1 MVEKKI
7 PSLWSIKKL
16 VLYGTNGIINTAV
29 TYTLFVIISNIINYQ
44 ITIVIVYIIGI
55 FLSYFLNGK
64 LVFKIRGKLYLFI
77 LIYVGM
83 LLLNLLITTILVEE
97 FDVIKEIAQLFAII
111 IVFGVGYSL
120 VNRYAFPNQAS
131 MNKWICKKRI
141 YEVTNK
147 RFYL

>member
-7 PSLWSIKKL
+7 PSLRSIKKL

-83 LLLNLLITTILVEE
+83 LLLNLAITTVLVEE
-97 FDVIKEIAQLFAII
+97 YGVIKEIGQLVAII
-111 IVFGVGYSL
+111 IVFGVGYTL
-120 VNRYAFPNQAS
+120 VNQYAFPNQS
-131 MNKWICKKRI
+131 SKNK
-141 YEVTNK
+141 
-147 RFYL
+147 

>member
-7 PSLWSIKKL
+7 PSLRSIKKL

-83 LLLNLLITTILVEE
+83 LLLNLAITTVLVEE
-97 FDVIKEIAQLFAII
+97 YGVIKEIAQLVAII
-111 IVFGVGYSL
+111 IVFGVGYTL
-120 VNRYAFPNQAS
+120 VNQYAFPNQS
-131 MNKWICKKRI
+131 SKNK
-141 YEVTNK
+141 
-147 RFYL
+147 

>member
-7 PSLWSIKKL
+7 PTLRSIKKL

-83 LLLNLLITTILVEE
+83 LLLNLAITTILVEE
-97 FDVIKEIAQLFAII
+97 FSVIKEIAQLIAILM
-111 IVFGVGYSL
+111 VFSIGYTL
-120 VNRYAFPNQAS
+120 INQYAFPNQSS
-131 MNKWICKKRI
+131 MNK
-141 YEVTNK
+141 
-147 RFYL
+147 

>member
-7 PSLWSIKKL
+7 PSLRSIKKL

-83 LLLNLLITTILVEE
+83 LLLNLAITTVLVEE
-97 FDVIKEIAQLFAII
+97 FGVIKEIAQLVAII
-111 IVFGVGYSL
+111 IVFGVGYTL
-120 VNRYAFPNQAS
+120 VNQYAFPNQS
-131 MNKWICKKRI
+131 SKNK
-141 YEVTNK
+141 
-147 RFYL
+147 